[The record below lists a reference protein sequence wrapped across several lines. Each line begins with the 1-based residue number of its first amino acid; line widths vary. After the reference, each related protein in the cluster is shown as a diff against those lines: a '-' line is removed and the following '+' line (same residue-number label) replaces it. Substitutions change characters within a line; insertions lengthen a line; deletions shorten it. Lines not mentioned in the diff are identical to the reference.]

1 MKTLIVSDEL
11 YEKLKE
17 AADMFKKYPSI
28 SPTSAQYSKEL
39 YEFLSTF
46 KEADDP
52 CRDCTKKEYRENTGY
67 RR

>member
-17 AADMFKKYPSI
+17 ASDKLLIHPC
-28 SPTSAQYSKEL
+28 SKIIASR
-39 YEFLSTF
+39 YAKDFGEFLSTL